1 MLPSPPS
8 CQPPSGS
15 NVTADRRVLNFP
27 ALVSPLIQALLNSG
41 MILQKFERG
50 SNT

>member
-1 MLPSPPS
+1 
-8 CQPPSGS
+8 
-15 NVTADRRVLNFP
+15 
-27 ALVSPLIQALLNSG
+27 LLNSG